1 MAQKF
6 YIAIMMLEKKMKVLM
21 YYHNYFLKLIAHIVL
36 FRKQAI
42 YVKYCIYTLEKSY
55 NNFPQILK
63 CIPFILLLF

>member
-1 MAQKF
+1 
-6 YIAIMMLEKKMKVLM
+6 M

-63 CIPFILLLF
+63 CIPFILLLI